1 MCSLDGNRQD
11 CYGWREAHLAFTL
24 PGPPA
29 SIHAPSEPFPDQRW
43 LLGARALCWTATR
56 PQLTPAC
63 TPSFSGP
70 AQPVL

>member
-24 PGPPA
+24 PGPSA

-43 LLGARALCWTATR
+43 LLGARALCWTATV
-56 PQLTPAC
+56 P
-63 TPSFSGP
+63 
-70 AQPVL
+70 